1 MRMNILVLITLL
13 ALASTSNAGQLDLFY
28 DSSVADGVSGYM
40 AGLDLED
47 SIDDEITLSMYYRRS
62 ESEDVVSEDKGELRV
77 EYDPAINDWWN
88 LWFDER
94 VGYDKVLGINRESS
108 TGFGVKYYI
117 LKSESRKL
125 SLSGGVLYDH
135 ISTDCSE
142 VDDCSEVGNGRYSFR
157 IKFKNDTFKAV
168 VLYQPVMGD
177 HSDYNGQVECDAEMA
192 KVGRLSLLVYAKWKH
207 KSDYGISRNK
217 GIKIRLN
224 Y

>member
-1 MRMNILVLITLL
+1 MRINILILIALL
-13 ALASTSNAGQLDLFY
+13 ALASTSHGGQLDLLY
-28 DSSVADGVSGYM
+28 DSSVADEVNGYTV
-40 AGLDLED
+40 GLDLED
-47 SIDDEITLSMYYRRS
+47 SIDDKIIISAYYRRS
-62 ESEDVVSEDKGELRV
+62 ELEDIVSKDEGELSV
-77 EYDPAINDWWN
+77 EYDPAINDRWS
-88 LWFDER
+88 LWFDET

-117 LKSESRKL
+117 LKSESKKL

-142 VDDCSEVGNGRYSFR
+142 VDDCSEGGNGRYSFR

-168 VLYQPVMGD
+168 ALYQPVMGD
-177 HSDYNGQVECDAEMA
+177 HSDYNGQVECDAEMG
-192 KVGRLSLLVYAKWKH
+192 KVGRLSLLLYAKWKH
-207 KSDYGISRNK
+207 KSDYGVSLNK

>member
-1 MRMNILVLITLL
+1 MRISILVLIILM
-13 ALASTSNAGQLDLFY
+13 ALASKSNAGQLDLLY
-28 DSSVADGVSGYM
+28 DSSSAGGVNGYT

-47 SIDDEITLSMYYRRS
+47 SIDDKITISAYYRRS
-62 ESEDVVSEDKGELRV
+62 ESEDVVSEDKGALSV
-77 EYDPAINDWWN
+77 EYDPAINDRWS
-88 LWFDER
+88 LWLD
-94 VGYDKVLGINRESS
+94 VKAGHDKVLGIKRESS

-125 SLSGGVLYDH
+125 SLSGGILYDH
-135 ISTDCSE
+135 ISNDCSE
-142 VDDCSEVGNGRYSFR
+142 VDDCSEGGNGRYSFR

-168 VLYQPVMGD
+168 ALYQPDMEN
-177 HSDYNGQVECDAEMA
+177 HSDYNGQIECDAEVA
-192 KVGRLSLLVYAKWKH
+192 KIGRLNLLVYAKWKH